1 MADVSRLSAMERLA
15 QLLYELAAW
24 LAIPFA
30 RIYVRRRAAKE
41 PLYRQHLH
49 ERLARYS
56 RKVENSRS
64 AAVWIH
70 AVSVGEVRAAAP
82 LVHALARRYP
92 EGVML
97 TYMTP
102 TGRSTGEDLF
112 NTLVHHALLPWDS
125 GPAMRRFFR
134 HYRPQLGILIET
146 EVWPNLLKQAEQ
158 AGVPIALVNGRLSER
173 SLMKTL
179 RLRWLARPAYAR
191 LSLVLAQSENDAVRF
206 KSAGAR
212 RVIISGNLK
221 FELDLDVAQLSKGA
235 RDRAIAAAAGLTT
248 VLLASTRE
256 GEEALLLRALGPM
269 LLENPQLRLCVV
281 PRHPQRFDEV
291 HALLQQLGLGVARHS
306 VEPEGFAHARVA
318 LGDTMGQ
325 MAHYL
330 GSADIVVVGG
340 GWLPHGGSNPI
351 EPCVAASAVI
361 VGPSMFNFA
370 QATALGAQADALI
383 QLQDVTDLPA
393 AIMAF
398 AKDPE
403 KARQSGRRARAF
415 AAQHR
420 GALQRTLQALEPYLA
435 VRSK

>member
-1 MADVSRLSAMERLA
+1 MPGANRLSVAERFA
-15 QLLYELAAW
+15 QLAYEWAAW

-30 RIYVRRRAAKE
+30 RIYVRRRAANE

-56 RKVENSRS
+56 CRVSSAGR

-82 LVHALARRYP
+82 LVRALVQRYP
-92 EGVML
+92 DGVML

-112 NTLVHHALLPWDS
+112 NTTVHHALLPWDS
-125 GPAMRRFFR
+125 APAMQRFFG
-134 HYRPQLGILIET
+134 HYQPHIGILIET
-146 EVWPNLLKQAEQ
+146 EVWPNLLKQAER
-158 AGVPIALVNGRLSER
+158 AGVAIVLVNGRLSER
-173 SLMKTL
+173 SLAKTL

-191 LSLVLAQSENDAVRF
+191 LAAVLAQSESDAARF
-206 KSAGAR
+206 KSAGAG

-221 FELDLDVAQLSKGA
+221 FELDLDVAQLGKGA
-235 RDRAIAAAAGLTT
+235 RDRAVAAAAGLTT
-248 VLLASTRE
+248 VLLASTRD
-256 GEEALLLRALGPM
+256 GEEALLLRALRPM

-291 HALLQQLGLGVARHS
+291 HALLQELGLGVTRHS
-306 VEPEGFAHARVA
+306 LEPEGFARARVA

-330 GSADIVVVGG
+330 GAADIVVVGG

-370 QATALGAQADALI
+370 QATALGAQADALV
-383 QLQDVTDLPA
+383 QLQDVADLPA
-393 AIMAF
+393 TIMAF